1 MNDQGHMLEFRN
13 ISKTFPGVKA
23 LDKICLKVKPGIV
36 HALVGENGAGKST
49 LMKILMGLY
58 PAYDGEI
65 RLQGR
70 KIDHQSVKQALDA
83 GISMIHQELT
93 YVPYMTVAENIFLG
107 KEPSYSAIKWI
118 KGRELRERT
127 ESLLRRAGIDL
138 NPKRRMR
145 DLSVAER
152 QMVEI
157 AKAIS
162 YDSKII
168 IMDEPTS
175 AISER
180 EVQRLFS
187 IVADIK
193 SAGST
198 VLYITHKL
206 DEVFRLADEVT
217 VLRDGRLVN
226 TCKIEETD
234 TDQLVAMMVGRQLK
248 DIFPKRTQDPGSEI
262 LAVKNLG
269 RKGVFQ
275 DVSFTLRR
283 GEVLGIAGL
292 MASGRTEVVRC
303 LFGLD
308 PYDQGQILIK
318 GQAVRLK
325 SPADAIRLGM
335 GFVSEDRG
343 ITGLISCLSI
353 RKNITLSTL
362 KRCSIGPVIVQRKER
377 QLADRSIADLSIKT
391 TSAEQRVNTLSG
403 GNQQKVVLGKALL
416 SQPDILILDEPTRGI
431 DVGAKSEIYRLIRA
445 LADEGKAIIMVSS
458 ELEEILG
465 MSDRILVL
473 HRGNITGELPRE
485 EASQEKIMKYALAQV
500 SDN

>member
-1 MNDQGHMLEFRN
+1 MLDLKN

-23 LDKICLKVKPGIV
+23 LDRVCLKIKSGTV
-36 HALVGENGAGKST
+36 HAIVGENGAGKST

-58 PAYDGEI
+58 PKYEGEI

-70 KIDHQSVKQALDA
+70 KIDHQSVRQALTA

-93 YVPYMTVAENIFLG
+93 YVPHMTVAENIFLG
-107 KEPSYSAIKWI
+107 KEPTTKALKWI
-118 KGRELRERT
+118 KSSELYART
-127 ESLLRRAGIDL
+127 ETLLRKAGMDL
-138 NPKRRMR
+138 NPRRRMR
-145 DLSVAER
+145 DLRVAER

-162 YDSKII
+162 YDSRVI

-187 IVADIK
+187 IIADIK
-193 SAGST
+193 STGST

-206 DEVFRLADEVT
+206 DEVFQLADEVT
-217 VLRDGRLVN
+217 VLRDGRLIN
-226 TCKIEETD
+226 TCKINETD

-248 DIFPKRTQDPGSEI
+248 DIFPKRTKDPGPEI

-275 DVSFTLRR
+275 DISFTLRR

-292 MASGRTEVVRC
+292 MAAGRTEVVRC

-308 PYDQGQILIK
+308 GYDQGHIFVENREVSVK
-318 GQAVRLK
+318 R
-325 SPADAIRLGM
+325 PADAIKLGM
-335 GFVSEDRG
+335 GFVSEDRK
-343 ITGLISCLSI
+343 ITGLIPCLSI
-353 RKNITLSTL
+353 RKNITLSNLNRCTL
-362 KRCSIGPVIVQRKER
+362 GPVIVPSRER

-391 TSAEQRVNTLSG
+391 TNAEQRVDTLSG

-431 DVGAKSEIYRLIRA
+431 DIGAKSEIYKLIRA

-465 MSDRILVL
+465 MSDRIIVL
-473 HRGNITGELPRE
+473 HQGKITGQLRQE
-485 EASQEKIMKYALAQV
+485 EASQEKIMKYALAHE
-500 SDN
+500 SDD

>member
-1 MNDQGHMLEFRN
+1 MPERMLELRG
-13 ISKTFPGVKA
+13 ISKRFPGVMA
-23 LDKICLKVKPGIV
+23 LDGVSLEVAAGTV
-36 HALVGENGAGKST
+36 HAIVGENGAGKST

-58 PAYDGEI
+58 PQYEGEI

-70 KIDHQSVKQALDA
+70 KIDHQSVKQALDV

-93 YVPYMTVAENIFLG
+93 YVPEMTVAENIFLG
-107 KEPSYSAIKWI
+107 KEPTHRPFKWI
-118 KGRELRERT
+118 KRAELLQET
-127 ESLLRRAGIDL
+127 ETLLRRTGIGLD
-138 NPKRRMR
+138 PTRRMR

-162 YDSKII
+162 YDAKVI

-175 AISER
+175 ALSDR

-187 IVADIK
+187 LVTDIK
-193 SAGST
+193 ASGST

-206 DEVFRLADEVT
+206 DEVFQLADEVT
-217 VLRDGRLVN
+217 VLRDGHLID
-226 TCKIEETD
+226 TCRIEETD
-234 TDQLVAMMVGRQLK
+234 ADRLVAMMVGRQLK
-248 DIFPKRTQDPGSEI
+248 DIFPKRTQYPGPEI
-262 LAVKNLG
+262 LAVKHLS
-269 RKGVFQ
+269 RRGVFQ

-292 MASGRTEVVRC
+292 MAAGRTEVVRC

-308 PYDQGQILIK
+308 PYDQGRIYIK
-318 GQAVRLK
+318 DQEVTIK

-335 GFVSEDRG
+335 GFVSEDRA
-343 ITGLISCLSI
+343 ITGLIPCLSI
-353 RKNITLSTL
+353 RKNITLSNL
-362 KRCSIGPVIVQRKER
+362 NRCTFGPVIVKNRER
-377 QLADRSIADLSIKT
+377 QLADRAIADLSIKT
-391 TSAEQRVNTLSG
+391 INAEQRVSTLSG

-431 DVGAKSEIYRLIRA
+431 DIGAKSEVYKLIRA

-465 MSDRILVL
+465 MSDRIIVL
-473 HRGNITGELPRE
+473 HQGKITGRLRQE
-485 EASQEKIMKYALAQV
+485 EASQEKIMKYALGSTRQ
-500 SDN
+500 